1 MRRALGLAVVCAA
14 LAGGCAG
21 GGDDGGDPPGGA
33 AAPAG
38 QAGGADGPGSF
49 PTACPTADD
58 VGRRVGIA
66 LELGHNGFVLGD
78 AELLCSYEDGEGR
91 VWSASRSRNEDVERA
106 RVEFENGV
114 FPDGDAPGSQEDRW
128 RSRDLDLGDEAF
140 VDSFA
145 EPDDAGGYKI
155 FGRARIRVGA
165 RVCNFEGDVDASG
178 TAPPAPFEDA
188 AVYVVSTLCGLGEAP
203 SGADETPASGDPAAG
218 TGCPAA
224 ADVGDRL
231 GQDLQ
236 LESMNDDV
244 VMSFFCTYEG
254 RGDGVFTGVRAMW
267 FDEYDP
273 QGAAGRYEFDT
284 VDANDSPEQSEG
296 VTTTPLDLGDAA
308 QLDVTASD
316 DDDGGHH
323 ITALAAV
330 LVGSRVCEAE
340 ATGTFGEATLTP
352 AAEDALVWLITD
364 LCGL

>member
-1 MRRALGLAVVCAA
+1 MRTALGLAVVCAA

-21 GGDDGGDPPGGA
+21 GGGDRPGGDA
-33 AAPAG
+33 ARVEEAAG
-38 QAGGADGPGSF
+38 TDGQGSY

-58 VGRRVGIA
+58 VGGRVGIA
-66 LELGHNGFVLGD
+66 LELEHNGFVLGD

-91 VWSASRSRNEDVERA
+91 VWSASRSRNEDVEQA
-106 RVEFENGV
+106 RVEFDNGV
-114 FPDGDAPGSQEDRW
+114 LPDGDAPGSEEDRW

-145 EPDDAGGYKI
+145 DPTDAGGYEI
-155 FGRARIRVGA
+155 FGRARVRVGV
-165 RVCNFEGDVDASG
+165 RVCNFEGAVDAPG

-188 AVYVVSTLCGLGEAP
+188 AVHVVSTLCGLGEAP

-224 ADVGDRL
+224 ADLGDRL
-231 GQDLQ
+231 GQDVG
-236 LESMNDDV
+236 LEGVDDDV
-244 VMSFFCTYEG
+244 LMSFFCTYDG
-254 RGDGVFTGVRAMW
+254 PGDGVFTGVRAMW

-273 QGAAGRYEFDT
+273 VGAAGRYEFDT
-284 VDANDSPEQSEG
+284 VDADDSPERREG

-308 QLDVTASD
+308 QLDVTAYE
-316 DDDGGHH
+316 DDDGGYN

-340 ATGTFGEATLTP
+340 ATGTSGEATLAP
-352 AAEDALVWLITD
+352 AAADALVWLITA